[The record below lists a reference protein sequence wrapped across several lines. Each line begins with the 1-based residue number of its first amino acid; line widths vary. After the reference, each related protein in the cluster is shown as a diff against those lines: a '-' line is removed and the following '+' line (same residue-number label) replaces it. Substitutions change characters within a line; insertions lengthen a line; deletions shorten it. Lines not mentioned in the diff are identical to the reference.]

1 MGAVVLQQK
10 FFLPASTAPHPRST
24 VSSRDFSRQ
33 GRALLRVAGRTTG
46 ENRWVRAVYKA
57 GRVTLHSVTRVL
69 HVLWLEVTGLF
80 FLVLAL
86 VGAAAAIREY
96 HRRMAGHGS
105 GGKVALAATFTLL
118 FAYFGVSSF
127 WRSRRK

>member
-1 MGAVVLQQK
+1 
-10 FFLPASTAPHPRST
+10 
-24 VSSRDFSRQ
+24 VSSPGFGRQ

-46 ENRWVRAVYKA
+46 ENRWVRAAYKA
-57 GRVTLHSVTRVL
+57 GSVTLHNVTRVL

-96 HRRMAGHGS
+96 HRYLAGNGSTGKMA
-105 GGKVALAATFTLL
+105 VAAA
-118 FAYFGVSSF
+118 FALMFSYFGVSSF
-127 WRSRRK
+127 WRSRKK